1 MVGPIINLFN
11 NYLKFLQSIFP
22 GLILISA
29 IILLANFISQYI
41 FIGVI
46 ASAIIISIVVKQFII
61 IPDSCKN
68 GINYSEKKLLN
79 IAIIL
84 LGSTLDLSAL
94 YLIDIKIIGLLVLL
108 ILTSILS
115 SIILGRIFNLSP
127 SLSLLLGIG
136 NGICGSSAIAAAS
149 PVLNA
154 KEDDIG
160 LSISTINI
168 LGAFGIFIL
177 PLTINSFFSGSLEN
191 QGIIIGSTIQAV
203 GQVTAAGFI
212 MGDEVGQTAI
222 LIKMI
227 RILMLGPL
235 LICLTFIYSP
245 KTKNNKRSL
254 FSIPSFIIG
263 FTILCIIANLGFIP
277 EKILQFLSNLSK
289 YCLLF
294 AMSAI
299 GLNVSI
305 KSIIDKGYKVFI
317 VASITFGLQIF
328 LAIYLFIIN

>member
-1 MVGPIINLFN
+1 VVGPIIKVFN
-11 NYLKFLQSIFP
+11 NYLKFLKSIFP
-22 GLILISA
+22 GLVLISA
-29 IILLANFISQYI
+29 IILLANFISQYM
-41 FIGVI
+41 FIGSI
-46 ASAIIISIVVKQFII
+46 ASAIIIGIIVKQFFT
-61 IPDSCKN
+61 IPDNCKD

-84 LGSTLDLSAL
+84 LGSTLDLSTL
-94 YLIDIKIIGLLVLL
+94 YLIDTKIVGLL
-108 ILTSILS
+108 ILLIITSILS

-212 MGDEVGQTAI
+212 MGDEVGQTAT

-235 LICLTFIYSP
+235 LVCLTLIYSP
-245 KTKNNKRSL
+245 KTKNHKRFL
-254 FSIPSFIIG
+254 FSIPSFIVG
-263 FTILCIIANLGFIP
+263 FTILCVIVNLGCIP
-277 EKILQFLSNLSK
+277 MKILPFLSNLSK

-299 GLNVSI
+299 GLNISI

-328 LAIYLFIIN
+328 LSIYLLSIN